1 MRVHLAGIL
10 TAISIDSGSE
20 ARYRHR
26 AILSLTRTR
35 HGQLSQHTDQVRD
48 KISTSLPVIASRTA
62 RSTTTHTDTVPAPEE
77 ANRGLER
84 PFGAVLALL
93 RCVNDFASRG
103 GEGGRT
109 ERPSTVVLENFR
121 VSPCGSPLL
130 LSTPS
135 HAGPPQTRY
144 LLREAR
150 AASRS
155 ARLSELMSKKG
166 EKGSLTSLSAT
177 PPFHLPFRSAPR
189 AQLCWL

>member
-1 MRVHLAGIL
+1 MRVHHAGIL

-20 ARYRHR
+20 ARYSHR

-77 ANRGLER
+77 ANHGLER
-84 PFGAVLALL
+84 PFGVLL
-93 RCVNDFASRG
+93 RGVNDFASRG
-103 GEGGRT
+103 GEGAGT
-109 ERPSTVVLENFR
+109 ERPSTAVLEYFR

-150 AASRS
+150 AASQS

-177 PPFHLPFRSAPR
+177 PPFHLPFRSAPM
-189 AQLCWL
+189 ASLCWL